1 VKLNQNQIDGIK
13 NSGGGFNVNDI
24 RKIAQV
30 LNYNVELRPASLEQ
44 IKIFILAYVED
55 LWSVTSRLNLI
66 IGLRYDYDN
75 LSKEEATKAI
85 TTTAPRFNFNY
96 KLDNSSSLR
105 GGYNFIR

>member
-13 NSGGGFNVNDI
+13 TVEGGDLNVNDI
-24 RKIAQV
+24 RKMRRF
-30 LNYNVELRPASLEQ
+30 YNVELRPASFGTNQ
-44 IKIFILAYVED
+44 DIYSAYVED

-85 TTTAPRFNFNY
+85 TTTWR
-96 KLDNSSSLR
+96 LDLILIIS
-105 GGYNFIR
+105 

>member
-13 NSGGGFNVNDI
+13 NSGVGGDLNVNDI
-24 RKIAQV
+24 PQDAQ
-30 LNYNVELRPASLEQ
+30 EKCKLRPASFGTNQ
-44 IKIFILAYVED
+44 DIYSAYVED

-75 LSKEEATKAI
+75 LSKGGSDKGDYNNL
-85 TTTAPRFNFNY
+85 APRFNFNY

-105 GGYNFIR
+105 GGYGIS